1 MASASL
7 AFYAVDPAVR
17 DAIVG
22 AQQQVRDAYAAVT
35 ANEDFQKAV
44 ESDTA
49 GVPNTVTRLRLWGE
63 ALGRTGNAVG
73 TSPKPEQ
80 QDCFLKVSLSQR
92 YLAMD
97 AQISTLR
104 RHLVPKRLS
113 PTGNYA
119 RSDRVSVHSLGFRIL
134 CVAEIEN
141 YLEDRCAEIAKT
153 ALDSWR
159 SRAHF
164 SPSLQS
170 LTVFTVVK
178 YDGLPHY
185 MTPQTERPKGLG

>member
-63 ALGRTGNAVG
+63 ALGHALGM
-73 TSPKPEQ
+73 Q
-80 QDCFLKVSLSQR
+80 
-92 YLAMD
+92 LALP
-97 AQISTLR
+97 Q
-104 RHLVPKRLS
+104 
-113 PTGNYA
+113 NQNN
-119 RSDRVSVHSLGFRIL
+119 RI
-134 CVAEIEN
+134 
-141 YLEDRCAEIAKT
+141 
-153 ALDSWR
+153 
-159 SRAHF
+159 
-164 SPSLQS
+164 
-170 LTVFTVVK
+170 VF
-178 YDGLPHY
+178 
-185 MTPQTERPKGLG
+185 